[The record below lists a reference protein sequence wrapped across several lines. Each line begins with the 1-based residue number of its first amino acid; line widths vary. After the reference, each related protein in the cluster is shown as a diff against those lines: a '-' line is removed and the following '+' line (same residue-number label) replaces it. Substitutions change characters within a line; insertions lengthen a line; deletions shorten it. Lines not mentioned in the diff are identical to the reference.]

1 MTTPY
6 RVELDVFS
14 GPLDLLL
21 FLVRR
26 NELDIVNLKI
36 AEITQQFQQYLTVLS
51 FIDLDQVGDFV
62 VMASTLVEIKSR
74 EVLPRAEEMEET
86 VEVVEDPR
94 GELIHQ
100 LLEYKKFKDASKA
113 LEERAAE
120 WQERYPRLSDDR
132 PSITK
137 DPTADHIKEVE
148 LWDLVSALARVI
160 ERKEIEQE
168 ANIRYDDT
176 PIPVHID
183 NISKQV
189 AEEGQIRFSTLFDN
203 TTLRSTIIG
212 IFLAILELLRNHDY
226 RASQDEEFG
235 DILILPL
242 LTAEEKQQLELQRA
256 AEVAENEQDAVA
268 SADDASKMSSNGET
282 ASEVADNDAAAR
294 E

>member
-21 FLVRR
+21 YLVRR

-36 AEITQQFQQYLTVLS
+36 AEITQQFQQYLTVLT

-74 EVLPRAEEMEET
+74 EVLPRAEEVEEV
-86 VEVVEDPR
+86 VEVTEDPR

-132 PSITK
+132 PSVTK

-176 PIPVHID
+176 PIPVHIE
-183 NISKQV
+183 NITKRV
-189 AEEGQIRFSTLFDN
+189 ADEGQIRFSTLFDN
-203 TTLRSTIIG
+203 TSLRSTIIG

-226 RASQDEEFG
+226 RATQDEDFG
-235 DILILPL
+235 DILILPP
-242 LTAEEKQQLELQRA
+242 LTDEEKKALA
-256 AEVAENEQDAVA
+256 AEQESDATEAQSDEAAEPQSNAPPPDSIE
-268 SADDASKMSSNGET
+268 SESDASE
-282 ASEVADNDAAAR
+282 
-294 E
+294 